1 MLPHIWWSKK
11 VGESVKSFKVWT
23 FFYQKF
29 KIMQSNG
36 RNVRPSNEILS
47 GVLLERKEKYGMRT
61 EPVTD
66 WEVRAKNRV
75 VGRQQCPE

>member
-1 MLPHIWWSKK
+1 
-11 VGESVKSFKVWT
+11 
-23 FFYQKF
+23 
-29 KIMQSNG
+29 MQSNG

-66 WEVRAKNRV
+66 
-75 VGRQQCPE
+75 